1 MKLKVQRDHK
11 KREGKVERDLARVF
25 YRRLSPVLL
34 KIQFERSERK
44 TWEI

>member
-1 MKLKVQRDHK
+1 MKLKVQRGHK

-34 KIQFERSERK
+34 KIQFN
-44 TWEI
+44 IGI

>member
-1 MKLKVQRDHK
+1 MKLKVQREHK

-34 KIQFERSERK
+34 KIQFNSVSL
-44 TWEI
+44 